1 MSICRLSLLFFFFS
15 SRRRHTRF
23 DCDWSSDVCS
33 SDLFGLSL
41 KSFLKDNPNDSF
53 LRYALALEYIKLGQN
68 DEAVREF
75 EAVRNTD
82 PEYVPTYYQ
91 LGQLYQK
98 LGQKHDAE
106 KTFRTGI
113 AVATKAGDEHT
124 RSELEAALEGRVS
137 VEGPSA
143 WKMARPNRGVR

>member
-1 MSICRLSLLFFFFS
+1 MVSKFF
-15 SRRRHTRF
+15 
-23 DCDWSSDVCS
+23 
-33 SDLFGLSL
+33 L
-41 KSFLKDNPNDSF
+41 KSFIRPYWTVRSGRKTTSMNRIEILKGFLKDSPNDSF

-68 DEAVREF
+68 DEAVQAF

-82 PEYVPTYYQ
+82 PEYLATYYQ

-113 AVATKAGDEHT
+113 TVATRAGNEHT
-124 RSELEAALEGRVS
+124 RSELEAALEGL
-137 VEGPSA
+137 PSA
-143 WKMARPNRGVR
+143 E